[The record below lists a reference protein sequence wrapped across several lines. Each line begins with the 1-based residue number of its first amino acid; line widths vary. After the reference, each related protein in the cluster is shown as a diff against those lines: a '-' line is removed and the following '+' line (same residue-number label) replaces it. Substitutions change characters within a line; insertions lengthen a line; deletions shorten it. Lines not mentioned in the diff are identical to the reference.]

1 MAGRAGRRG
10 IDEVGYV
17 FTIADLTYFDPSQFP
32 SMKENEIEPL
42 KSQFSLT
49 YNSIV
54 NLVKNYDEKTIH
66 RILGQN
72 FATYQAY
79 AERDAIQIQMEMV
92 LEELTR
98 FGPPVFDELVR
109 TRLALEGRL
118 ARERRGKLKRRL
130 KSQLRTIEQRIE
142 KIEQDFCQGLDS
154 RTCRRE
160 RRIFRRL
167 LNRYARLVERER
179 DLDPRNRYL
188 KEFNDKRDLLK
199 ALGYIEGDKL
209 TAAGMLASQIH
220 GHELL
225 VVEMF
230 MEGLFHAY
238 TPAELNAICV
248 SIGYEPRKNESRVK
262 HKIDMSP
269 VLRLYH
275 FLTQME
281 ERFLGY
287 STVTFNDH
295 IAALAYRWS
304 HGEPFSTILQDALID
319 EGDLVFGFR
328 RGIDLLRQVRNAV
341 LSDDPILSAKLK
353 ECIAKM
359 DRDEV
364 SIWL

>member
-1 MAGRAGRRG
+1 
-10 IDEVGYV
+10 
-17 FTIADLTYFDPSQFP
+17 
-32 SMKENEIEPL
+32 
-42 KSQFSLT
+42 
-49 YNSIV
+49 
-54 NLVKNYDEKTIH
+54 
-66 RILGQN
+66 
-72 FATYQAY
+72 
-79 AERDAIQIQMEMV
+79 MEMV

-188 KEFNDKRDLLK
+188 KEFNDKRDLLQ

-225 VVEMF
+225 VVETWRS
-230 MEGLFHAY
+230 LPCR

-248 SIGYEPRKNESRVK
+248 SIGYEPRRTKAES
-262 HKIDMSP
+262 ST
-269 VLRLYH
+269 RL
-275 FLTQME
+275 T
-281 ERFLGY
+281 
-287 STVTFNDH
+287 
-295 IAALAYRWS
+295 
-304 HGEPFSTILQDALID
+304 
-319 EGDLVFGFR
+319 
-328 RGIDLLRQVRNAV
+328 
-341 LSDDPILSAKLK
+341 
-353 ECIAKM
+353 
-359 DRDEV
+359 
-364 SIWL
+364 